1 MQDFYKMRN
10 DEMSKTFNQIARQY
24 DNRRLSYPPELYEE
38 IFSFCGKIKTALEI
52 GIGTGKATK
61 KFLESGIDVTAIEPA
76 VEMLNIACE
85 KYCNFRNFHS
95 LRMSFEEFF
104 TENGNQKFD
113 LVFAASSFQWIKHDD
128 RLNMIS
134 SLIRA
139 KGAFVRFKTTTIL
152 QNNSATEKTLYG
164 LYEKFFPEFL
174 PKEVART
181 SFNEYDYIAAGFGQ
195 IVKKNFFRSINFKRD
210 DYIAF
215 INTYTEYLCLPK
227 KIRDD
232 FEYALKI
239 SVSEEDDFNLTQKC
253 SLIMA
258 RKNTSAIDNEH

>member
-1 MQDFYKMRN
+1 MQDLYKMRN
-10 DEMSKTFNQIARQY
+10 AEMSKSFNQIARQY
-24 DNRRLSYPPELYEE
+24 DKLRLSYPPELYDE

-52 GIGTGKATK
+52 GTGTGKATK
-61 KFLESGIDVTAIEPA
+61 KFLDSNVEVTAIEPA

-85 KYCNFRNFHS
+85 KYQHFRNFHP

-104 TENGNQKFD
+104 SENGTQKFD
-113 LVFAASSFQWIKHDD
+113 MVFAASSFQWLKRDD

-134 SLIRA
+134 SLIKP
-139 KGAFVRFKTTTIL
+139 KGFFIRFKTTTIL
-152 QNNSATEKTLYG
+152 QSNSAAEKLLYG

-174 PKEVART
+174 PKEVAYT
-181 SFNEYDYIAAGFGQ
+181 SSNERDYIIAGFGSV
-195 IVKKNFFRSINFKRD
+195 VKKNFFRPVNFKRD

-232 FEYALKI
+232 FEYAVRT
-239 SVSEEDDFNLTQKC
+239 SVSVEDNFNLTQKC

-258 RKNTSAIDNEH
+258 RKDISATYTEH